1 MIDSQWFL
9 SYNMYKPIWT
19 KAFRSFKRAYYTFK
33 NEPRDEEVI
42 YNMAYAYL
50 EGVWVM
56 RNKRKGM
63 SLLKELDE
71 RLEADGKDITKEN
84 DPDGIIKKYYMTANN
99 S

>member
-1 MIDSQWFL
+1 
-9 SYNMYKPIWT
+9 
-19 KAFRSFKRAYYTFK
+19 
-33 NEPRDEEVI
+33 
-42 YNMAYAYL
+42 
-50 EGVWVM
+50 M